1 MLAIARLGLMVFGF
15 SIIFFLSGMVQ
26 KTHRHSEVVFLEHFS
41 GFSFLIV
48 TLLLFAWVISVHK
61 FLKIDSIPFL
71 KELLYVFTFVSLFTT
86 IASFIGYC

>member
-1 MLAIARLGLMVFGF
+1 MIQIARLGLMLFGF
-15 SIIFFLSGMVQ
+15 FIIFFISDMVQ
-26 KTHRHSEVVFLEHFS
+26 KAHKHSEVVFLEHFG

-48 TLLLFAWVISVHK
+48 TLFLFGWIISVHK

>member
-1 MLAIARLGLMVFGF
+1 MIQIARLGLMLFGF
-15 SIIFFLSGMVQ
+15 SIVFFLSSMVQ
-26 KTHRHSEVVFLEHFS
+26 TTHRHSEVVFLEHFS

-48 TLLLFAWVISVHK
+48 TLFLCGWLISVHK

-71 KELLYVFTFVSLFTT
+71 KELLYVFTFTSLFTT